1 MYDSLE
7 IEGYHNLG
15 MLSDSERA
23 QLLKENKKR
32 EMFFSAINEIDEMGV
47 EEEVSVPK
55 VKSVKEWE
63 DLLFFGVS
71 NCCSAE
77 VKDGVCTDCKEPCEE
92 VESEEWKQ

>member
-32 EMFFSAINEIDEMGV
+32 EMFFEAMDEV
-47 EEEVSVPK
+47 EHEEVSD
-55 VKSVKEWE
+55 E
-63 DLLFFGVS
+63 D
-71 NCCSAE
+71 N
-77 VKDGVCTDCKEPCEE
+77 
-92 VESEEWKQ
+92 